1 MAIATKSE
9 RIQLVARPQ
18 EVARWKLAADDAG
31 VSLSELLRRA
41 ADGYVRDAGTPR
53 LGAGPF
59 TPRAA

>member
-41 ADGYVRDAGTPR
+41 ADGYVREVGTARAGT
-53 LGAGPF
+53 APF